1 MNAKMKKAISDLA
14 MKNGYRDIYELLMD
28 YRFIPSVLTPKH
40 RKVEIV
46 SLFLTR
52 KKRNK

>member
-1 MNAKMKKAISDLA
+1 MNAKMRKAISDLA